1 MTPILSSRSRKADV
15 ATVEL
20 RFSALP
26 AHVRTARLVAAAVA
40 RRSGVDEAVL
50 DEVRLA
56 VGEACSRAVHLHRRH
71 CPERPVTVTLVDD
84 PEAFRVVVAD
94 EAPSEDAAGGLSDDL
109 SNGLSDLAESV
120 GANGNADFDDVPPSV
135 GLAVISGLVDDV
147 AVEPGQGAD
156 GRGLVVRMSWPTS
169 G

>member
-1 MTPILSSRSRKADV
+1 M

-71 CPERPVTVTLVDD
+71 CPQRPVLVVLVDD
-84 PEAFRVVVAD
+84 AGAFQVSVAD
-94 EAPSEDAAGGLSDDL
+94 EAPAGEGDMTSFVELAVSPDL
-109 SNGLSDLAESV
+109 DQEP
-120 GANGNADFDDVPPSV
+120 VPPGV

-147 AVEPGQGAD
+147 AVEAGSEG
-156 GRGLVVRMSWPTS
+156 GMIVRMSWPLS
-169 G
+169 A

>member
-1 MTPILSSRSRKADV
+1 M

-56 VGEACSRAVHLHRRH
+56 VGEACSRAVDLHRRF
-71 CPERPVTVTLVDD
+71 CPAEPVQVELIDDQGFTVAVTDRAPAETDVTEDLMTELTNTADLDD
-84 PEAFRVVVAD
+84 
-94 EAPSEDAAGGLSDDL
+94 DAALPGG
-109 SNGLSDLAESV
+109 
-120 GANGNADFDDVPPSV
+120 V
-135 GLAVISGLVDDV
+135 GLAVITGLVDDV
-147 AVEPGQGAD
+147 SVERDRRNGM
-156 GRGLVVRMSWPTS
+156 VVRMTWPAKTR
-169 G
+169 

>member
-1 MTPILSSRSRKADV
+1 MTLSNRTRKVDV

-40 RRSGVDEAVL
+40 RRSGVDEAIL

-56 VGEACSRAVHLHRRH
+56 VGEACSRAVHLHRRY
-71 CPERPVTVTLVDD
+71 CPDRPVTVTLRDD
-84 PEAFRVVVAD
+84 PDAFRVAVSD
-94 EAPSEDAAGGLSDDL
+94 EAPGGDGPDEVALDDFTEAADLEVDA
-109 SNGLSDLAESV
+109 
-120 GANGNADFDDVPPSV
+120 VPPGV

-147 AVEPGQGAD
+147 SVEPARAEGQGI
-156 GRGLVVRMSWPTS
+156 VVRMTWPTS
-169 G
+169 A

>member
-1 MTPILSSRSRKADV
+1 VSV

-56 VGEACSRAVHLHRRH
+56 VGEACSRAVHLHRQH
-71 CPERPVTVTLVDD
+71 CPDVPVMVTLVDD
-84 PEAFRVVVAD
+84 EKAFSIAVTD
-94 EAPSEDAAGGLSDDL
+94 EAPQGQREDHATLA
-109 SNGLSDLAESV
+109 DLAASAEEATDPDQEPV
-120 GANGNADFDDVPPSV
+120 FPEV
-135 GLAVISGLVDDV
+135 GLAVIAGLVEDV
-147 AVEPGQGAD
+147 AVEPGRE
-156 GRGLVVRMSWPTS
+156 RGVIVTMSWPLS
-169 G
+169 A

>member
-1 MTPILSSRSRKADV
+1 M

-40 RRSGVDEAVL
+40 RRCGVDVAVL
-50 DEVRLA
+50 DVMRMA

-71 CPERPVTVTLVDD
+71 CPERPVLVVLADD
-84 PEAFRVVVAD
+84 DGAFQVSVAD
-94 EAPSEDAAGGLSDDL
+94 EAPSGEGDGTSFVELATS
-109 SNGLSDLAESV
+109 SDLDQEA
-120 GANGNADFDDVPPSV
+120 VPPGV

-147 AVEPGQGAD
+147 AVEPGPEA
-156 GRGLVVRMSWPTS
+156 GLIVRMSWPLRP
-169 G
+169 